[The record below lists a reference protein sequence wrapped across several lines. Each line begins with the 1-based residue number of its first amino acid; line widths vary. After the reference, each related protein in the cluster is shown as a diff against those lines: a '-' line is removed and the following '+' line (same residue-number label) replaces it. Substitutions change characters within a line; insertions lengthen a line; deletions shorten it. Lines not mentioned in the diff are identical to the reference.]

1 MQTTSGTGLQ
11 TPAAAPEPPQILSR
25 DMGVSIAYRRFA
37 GKSPGVM
44 FFGGFRSDMTG
55 TKAVALETA
64 CREAGRAFIRFD
76 YRGHGES
83 SGRFEDGTIGA
94 WADDAIAVL
103 DTLTTGPQ
111 ILVGSSMGGW
121 IMLLAALARPDRMRG
136 LVGVASAPDFTEDL
150 VWDRLNDDVRRTLR
164 REGVW
169 RQPSAYGDPVPIT
182 LRLIEEGRGH
192 LLLGGS
198 IPIKVPV
205 RLLHG
210 MRDLEV
216 PWQTS
221 QKLLEAMES
230 EDVQLHLVKD
240 GDHRLSRP
248 QDLRLIESFV
258 TDLARIPP
266 PISR

>member
-1 MQTTSGTGLQ
+1 MQTTSGAGSK
-11 TPAAAPEPPQILSR
+11 TPAAAREPPQILSR
-25 DMGVSIAYRRFA
+25 DLGVSIAYRRIE
-37 GKSPGVM
+37 GESPGVM

-55 TKAVALETA
+55 AKAVVLEAA
-64 CREAGRAFIRFD
+64 CRAAGRAFIRFD

-83 SGRFEDGTIGA
+83 SGRFEDGTVGD
-94 WADDAIAVL
+94 WAADAIAVL

-121 IMLLAALARPDRMRG
+121 IMLLAALARPDRVHG

-150 VWDRLNDDVRRTLR
+150 VWARLNDDGRRTLQ

-169 RQPSAYGDPVPIT
+169 RQPSAYGDPLPIT
-182 LRLIEEGRGH
+182 LSLIAEGRGH
-192 LLLGGS
+192 LLLRGS
-198 IPIKVPV
+198 IPITAPV

-221 QKLLEAMES
+221 GKLLKAVES

-248 QDLRLIESFV
+248 QDLQLIEAFV
-258 TDLARIPP
+258 TELARIPSP
-266 PISR
+266 LSR